1 MPNVRAAFL
10 SRFILLLEAAGRKA
24 PESGSVSTSTS
35 FTASDVDS
43 APRALMPL
51 ICKCLFSNAAA
62 TLLLK
67 GKGKSNQKPYI
78 YVYMMVGDLMK
89 TRIRYVTWKTSLL
102 TGVKRA
108 RIRFYLRRFK
118 VFSYFKLLHILGLII
133 IIHSLTA
140 CLMHVALRVLGLNV
154 YFCLIFI
161 LGDWS
166 TL

>member
-1 MPNVRAAFL
+1 MDCFGTKLRERSKTETGSSCERSASLDGPFNDHPRRGFSAITVYYEVYCNVYHMKKGNQHARKADMMMPNVRAAFL

-67 GKGKSNQKPYI
+67 GKEKSNQKP
-78 YVYMMVGDLMK
+78 
-89 TRIRYVTWKTSLL
+89 
-102 TGVKRA
+102 
-108 RIRFYLRRFK
+108 
-118 VFSYFKLLHILGLII
+118 
-133 IIHSLTA
+133 
-140 CLMHVALRVLGLNV
+140 
-154 YFCLIFI
+154 
-161 LGDWS
+161 
-166 TL
+166 